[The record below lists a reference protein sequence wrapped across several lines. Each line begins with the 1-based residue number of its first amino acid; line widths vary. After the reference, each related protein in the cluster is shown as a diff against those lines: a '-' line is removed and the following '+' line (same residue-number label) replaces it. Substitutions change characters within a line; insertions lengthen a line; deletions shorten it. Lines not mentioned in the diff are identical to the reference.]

1 MNYVILKNNYITLF
15 VKHGLLFVIINLLI
29 NRAMKK
35 TGMMLMLIG
44 LLLTIFTTF
53 TFFSRERVAKI
64 GDVNI
69 TANKRHVLKW
79 SPLVGIAVIA
89 IGGIVVWKAPKR

>member
-1 MNYVILKNNYITLF
+1 VNYVILNNNYITLF
-15 VKHGLLFVIINLLI
+15 VKHSLPFGLINLKI
-29 NRAMKK
+29 IAAMKK
-35 TGMMLMLIG
+35 TGMVLILIG

-69 TANKRHVLKW
+69 SANKRHVLRW

-89 IGGIVVWKAPKR
+89 IGGIAVWKAPKR